1 MCTVLH
7 GFFFQIL
14 VQLLTTHLVQ
24 PEANL
29 DPQSI
34 RIPPISAS
42 GTLTPFTLPIDDD
55 SPADKTAPP
64 VTPITKN
71 TCNIVRLL
79 SIKM

>member
-1 MCTVLH
+1 MV
-7 GFFFQIL
+7 FFSNTCISSIF
-14 VQLLTTHLVQ
+14 TTHLVQ

-34 RIPPISAS
+34 RTPPISAS

-64 VTPITKN
+64 VTPITRN
-71 TCNIVRLL
+71 TCNIVRWLE
-79 SIKM
+79 IEM